1 MPLQH
6 GEKRAT
12 RKPCRTPD
20 EPTTYPVFG
29 VGGVVLES
37 DGGRLLEGERAIARI
52 DYLATAQDTEGTSEG
67 ETIRVTDLTSS

>member
-6 GEKRAT
+6 GEKCTT

-29 VGGVVLES
+29 IGGVVLEA
-37 DGGRLLEGERAIARI
+37 DDGRLLEGKRAIARI
-52 DYLATAQDTEGTSEG
+52 DYLATAQDTEGTSKG
-67 ETIRVTDLTSS
+67 ETIRVID